1 MPTPMPE
8 EWVSNAV
15 AEVIENLDEERSRTL
30 AGFGTGGSTV
40 QQDQEHA
47 PRSQGDS
54 RWLPNDP
61 DTASG
66 KPEADF
72 GNIWRMLP
80 ALRDIPAEMLRTLPL
95 STVLQLNEAL
105 SRETRLK
112 KLMDADAKL

>member
-1 MPTPMPE
+1 MPE

-15 AEVIENLDEERSRTL
+15 AEVIENLDEERSRTR
-30 AGFGTGGSTV
+30 AGFGTGGSSV
-40 QQDQEHA
+40 QLEQEHA
-47 PRSQGDS
+47 PRSQGDT

-61 DTASG
+61 DGARD
-66 KPEADF
+66 KPVADF

-105 SRETRLK
+105 SRETS
-112 KLMDADAKL
+112 